1 MSPSGAQEEGRQGR
15 VSKPEAQP
23 DEEAGGSDSASGA
36 TGAGATS
43 HLLGTEP
50 SPCHSRLPKACL
62 PTPLSGIQKIDFLT
76 AIHQPGTS
84 SCWYDTCV
92 PRVSST

>member
-1 MSPSGAQEEGRQGR
+1 MSPSGAQEEGRQGK

-36 TGAGATS
+36 TGGLHPTCWAQSPPHAT
-43 HLLGTEP
+43 P
-50 SPCHSRLPKACL
+50 RLPKACL

-84 SCWYDTCV
+84 SCWCDTCV